1 MPSRGIPGTYPAPP
15 LEWMASGLIGLSPTM
30 PVPCSI
36 WIFSSIVIS
45 LTTIEAR
52 SSGERLRFIQGCD
65 VSLFCE
71 RTRMGKTRMKNE
83 KDKKRRFVLWD
94 MTGPPLCVHYN
105 IDIVAGGER
114 PRVNSLLSGYN
125 SRSNSVRREAPA
137 L

>member
-52 SSGERLRFIQGCD
+52 SSGERLVFIQGCD
-65 VSLFCE
+65 PSLFWE
-71 RTRMGKTRMKNE
+71 KTRSEEKRKKNRKHKE
-83 KDKKRRFVLWD
+83 ERFLLWD
-94 MTGPPLCVHYN
+94 MSGPP
-105 IDIVAGGER
+105 
-114 PRVNSLLSGYN
+114 
-125 SRSNSVRREAPA
+125 
-137 L
+137 

>member
-36 WIFSSIVIS
+36 WIFSSMVIS

-52 SSGERLRFIQGCD
+52 SSGERLVFIQGCD

-71 RTRMGKTRMKNE
+71 RTRVEEKNKKNR
-83 KDKKRRFVLWD
+83 KDRKN
-94 MTGPPLCVHYN
+94 T
-105 IDIVAGGER
+105 VAY
-114 PRVNSLLSGYN
+114 SGT
-125 SRSNSVRREAPA
+125 
-137 L
+137 